1 MNVTTPYCQTPA
13 QPLRTATLSFQALS
27 IFPGKQAAIMFLRDV
42 ITVILAG
49 GVGTRLHPLTADR
62 AKPAVPFAGK
72 YRIIDFT
79 LSNCEH
85 SGLRRILVLTQYKS
99 HSLQKHLRD
108 GWSIFNP
115 AIGEYVTV
123 VPPQM
128 RTGDSWYESTADA
141 VYQNLYLLERNEA
154 RDIVVL
160 SGDHVYRMDYAAM
173 VHNHRSTGAAATVA
187 CMEVPIREASSF
199 GVVGV
204 DSSHRVIEFQEKP
217 ARPKSLP
224 YDQRRALVSMG
235 VYVFNAEAL
244 SDMLR
249 RDHEN
254 PNSTHDFGTDV
265 LPRML
270 TEAPVYAYQFGG
282 AAGRVSVDRYWRDV
296 GTIDSFYQANMELL
310 HARPPMNLYQK
321 DWPIR
326 TFERRSPPARTA
338 PGPNG
343 SDAQLFNSILSS
355 GVVVSGGIV
364 RNSVLSP
371 HVRVDEGAVVIDSV
385 LFDDVRIGEGARVKN
400 CIIDKGVYV
409 PPGTNIG
416 FDRYED
422 QQRFTVSENGVTVVP
437 KDYRFDS
444 EFDES
449 AEPPKLSLNRQV
461 G

>member
-1 MNVTTPYCQTPA
+1 
-13 QPLRTATLSFQALS
+13 
-27 IFPGKQAAIMFLRDV
+27 
-42 ITVILAG
+42 
-49 GVGTRLHPLTADR
+49 
-62 AKPAVPFAGK
+62 
-72 YRIIDFT
+72 
-79 LSNCEH
+79 
-85 SGLRRILVLTQYKS
+85 
-99 HSLQKHLRD
+99 
-108 GWSIFNP
+108 
-115 AIGEYVTV
+115 
-123 VPPQM
+123 
-128 RTGDSWYESTADA
+128 
-141 VYQNLYLLERNEA
+141 
-154 RDIVVL
+154 
-160 SGDHVYRMDYAAM
+160 
-173 VHNHRSTGAAATVA
+173 
-187 CMEVPIREASSF
+187 PIREASSF